1 MLVHQLNVGGYTG
14 LRSSAAS
21 RDSFVVRR
29 ASSESVQKRS
39 PVQVRASSSSEGAGW
54 LESASSKLGKVA
66 GLAEKKMQGAGSKDG
81 AGGDVVVYKGTAVL
95 MKKLKMLD
103 LMDRVADAQDDASE
117 LLQGKKVSVQLV
129 SSTIDPSKLDFVTAL
144 GAHIVESGNI
154 NYETEYF
161 TTFWH

>member
-1 MLVHQLNVGGYTG
+1 MLVHQLKVGGYTG

-21 RDSFVVRR
+21 HDGFVVRR
-29 ASSESVQKRS
+29 VSSESVQKRS
-39 PVQVRASSSSEGAGW
+39 PVQVRASASAEGAGW

-66 GLAEKKMQGAGSKDG
+66 GLAEKKMQGAGSKSG

-129 SSTIDPSKLDFVTAL
+129 SNTIDPSKLDIVTPL

-154 NYETEYF
+154 KL
-161 TTFWH
+161 